1 MRILAIN
8 PGSTST
14 KIAVYEDTTPLLV
27 RNIRHSV
34 GELSHFPRVIDQ
46 FEFRKNLVIEA
57 LKENGIP
64 FEFDAIVGRGGLL
77 KPIPGGVYEVNDA
90 MLDDITHAMRS
101 HACNLGCLIASE
113 LAALLPDCRAFIADP
128 GVVDELDEIARITG
142 SPLMPRIT
150 IWHALNQRAIA
161 RRYAA
166 ELTVRRLRRDRAAA
180 VPGAVDLN
188 LIICH
193 LGGGISV
200 GAHHYGR
207 AIDVNNALDGEG
219 PFSPERAGTLPAG
232 QLIDLCYSH
241 RFRKDE
247 LKKRISGHAGLAAH
261 LGTTDIPA
269 IIKSIEDGDE
279 KAELVLNAMIYQ
291 VIKYIGSMSTV
302 LQGKV
307 DGIVLTGGLLR
318 FPEVEAAAVALF
330 GKIDAILLTG
340 GIAHSEYVISR
351 LKERVS
357 FLAPVYVYPGEDEL
371 EALAVNVLGA
381 LRGELPIQVYK

>member
-1 MRILAIN
+1 MKILAIN

-90 MLDDITHAMRS
+90 MLDDIAHAMRS
-101 HACNLGCLIASE
+101 HACNLGCLIAAE
-113 LAALLPDCRAFIADP
+113 LAALLPGCRAFIADP

-166 ELTVRRLRRDRAAA
+166 ELTTASPDHPVRYE
-180 VPGAVDLN
+180 DLN

-200 GAHHYGR
+200 GAHNHGR
-207 AIDVNNALDGEG
+207 CIDVNNALDGEG
-219 PFSPERAGTLPAG
+219 PSPPERAGTLPAG
-232 QLIDLCYSH
+232 PLIDLCYSH

-247 LKKRISGHAGLAAH
+247 LKTPEPDEEYIVHLCGDTVILSNGLLVQALSRLPAQKQEMLYLSFFKRMPQHEIGRRYGRSRSAAGYHIRKAIQQLYEEMEGLAH
-261 LGTTDIPA
+261 
-269 IIKSIEDGDE
+269 EE
-279 KAELVLNAMIYQ
+279 
-291 VIKYIGSMSTV
+291 
-302 LQGKV
+302 
-307 DGIVLTGGLLR
+307 
-318 FPEVEAAAVALF
+318 
-330 GKIDAILLTG
+330 
-340 GIAHSEYVISR
+340 
-351 LKERVS
+351 
-357 FLAPVYVYPGEDEL
+357 
-371 EALAVNVLGA
+371 
-381 LRGELPIQVYK
+381 